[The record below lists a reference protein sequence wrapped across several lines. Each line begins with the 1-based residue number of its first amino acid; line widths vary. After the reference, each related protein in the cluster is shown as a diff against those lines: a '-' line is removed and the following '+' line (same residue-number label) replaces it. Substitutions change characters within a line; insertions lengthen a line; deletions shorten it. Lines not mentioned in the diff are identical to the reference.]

1 MAKFPKVFEKINEKV
16 EILETLAKEKGVPF
30 VRNGAWFLYR
40 DIRDM
45 LTYLESLEE
54 DSTGFNVTLTDYHKR
69 IRLPRAVYL
78 KVHRYIFYILL
89 NVSKEDLTSPRTRTG
104 K

>member
-1 MAKFPKVFEKINEKV
+1 MAKFPKVFEKINKKV

-69 IRLPRAVYL
+69 IRLL
-78 KVHRYIFYILL
+78 QII
-89 NVSKEDLTSPRTRTG
+89 SKEQIPVVVSTV
-104 K
+104 